1 MTIKEASAKFKLDE
15 KEIRARKKENMI
27 IDVHNDG
34 KRVVIPDD
42 TILIPSKKDIQSFLL
57 QIIKYKNNNSIVIS
71 RELCPGKEQL
81 QAVMIYLYKR
91 GFIGNFT
98 FSEEIKTLFDNVQ
111 ITDSGFDFVLGYG
124 SFGKLSNITPTPIQ
138 LNPSINISLVKVG

>member
-1 MTIKEASAKFKLDE
+1 MTIKEASAKFNLDE

-71 RELCPGKEQL
+71 RALCPEKEQL

-98 FSEEIKTLFDNVQ
+98 FSEEIETLFDNVQ

-124 SFGKLSNITPTPIQ
+124 SFGKLSNIMPAPIQ
-138 LNPSINISLVKVG
+138 LNPSINISLIKIG

>member
-1 MTIKEASAKFKLDE
+1 MTIKEASAKFNLDE

-57 QIIKYKNNNSIVIS
+57 QIIKYKNNNSIAIS
-71 RELCPGKEQL
+71 RALCPGKDQL
-81 QAVMIYLYKR
+81 HAVMIYLYKR

-124 SFGKLSNITPTPIQ
+124 SFGKLSNIAPTPIQ
-138 LNPSINISLVKVG
+138 LNPSINISLIKIG

>member
-124 SFGKLSNITPTPIQ
+124 SFGKLSNIMPTPIQ

>member
-1 MTIKEASAKFKLDE
+1 MTTGEASEKFNLSKE
-15 KEIRARKKENMI
+15 EIRARKNANMI
-27 IDVHNDG
+27 IGAYN
-34 KRVVIPDD
+34 KRHRIVIPDD

-57 QIIKYKNNNSIVIS
+57 QIIKYKNNNSIAIS
-71 RELCPGKEQL
+71 RALCPGKDQL
-81 QAVMIYLYKR
+81 HAVMKYLYKR

-111 ITDSGFDFVLGYG
+111 ITDSGFDFVFDYG

-138 LNPSINISLVKVG
+138 LNPSINVSLVKVG

>member
-15 KEIRARKKENMI
+15 KEIRARKNENMI

-71 RELCPGKEQL
+71 RELCPEKEQL

>member
-1 MTIKEASAKFKLDE
+1 MTIKEASAKFNLDE